1 MDNGLVTISIAMI
14 FVLVISSAYF
24 SMSETTF
31 TTVNTI
37 RLKRLDA
44 DGTKNADKALGLTDI
59 FDRLLTT
66 VLVGNNMMNIGAS
79 AVCTMLFTEQL
90 LPNNPGLATIL
101 ATLVMTVVI
110 LTFAEILPKTMAK
123 RNAEKFALKLA
134 PSLIVIMTALYPI
147 TWVFLKINKALT
159 RKDDEAAFLTLTED
173 ELVVMID
180 EIEEE
185 GTLGKKESELIKSA
199 IIFDDTKLSEVY
211 IPRVDV
217 VAVNKDINMD
227 ELKDMFVHTG
237 YSRLPVYK
245 DNIDNILGL
254 INAKDFYRRHVTNDN
269 FNLTDIIRQIK
280 FFNES
285 TSLDEA
291 LNVMQ
296 KTKVHMAVVLDSFG
310 GTLGIVTLEDIIEEL
325 VGDIWDESDEI
336 KLSVV
341 MESDCSYTVLG
352 DANIYNVMDELGI
365 KFNPEGYSEY
375 NVSGFIQYMT
385 GDIPRKGAVVDLENV
400 TITVKSVKGRR
411 VRDSRFDVKRVTEE
425 SEAKEEGN

>member
-1 MDNGLVTISIAMI
+1 MDTGLVTILIAII
-14 FVLVISSAYF
+14 FVLVIFSAYF
-24 SMSETTF
+24 SSSETTF

-37 RLKRLDA
+37 RLKKLDA
-44 DGTKNADKALGLTDI
+44 DGAKNADKALEIADV
-59 FDRLLTT
+59 FDKFLIS
-66 VLVGNNMMNIGAS
+66 VLVGNNMVNIGAS

-90 LPNNPGLATIL
+90 LPNRPGLATIL
-101 ATLVMTVVI
+101 ATLVMTAII
-110 LTFAEILPKTMAK
+110 LTFGEILPKTRAK

-134 PSLIVIMTALYPI
+134 PSLLVVMTALYPLSWI
-147 TWVFLKINKALT
+147 FSKINGALT
-159 RKDDEAAFLTLTED
+159 RKGSEDTSPTLTED

-185 GTLGKKESELIKSA
+185 GTLEKKESDLIKSA
-199 IIFDDTKLSEVY
+199 IVFDDTKLSEVY

-217 VAVNKDINMD
+217 VAVNKNINMD
-227 ELKDMFVHTG
+227 ELKDTFVHTG
-237 YSRLPVYK
+237 YSRIPVYK

-285 TSLDEA
+285 ISLDEA

-336 KLSVV
+336 RLSVV
-341 MESDCSYTVLG
+341 READGSYTVLG
-352 DANIYNVMDELGI
+352 DANIYNVMDEL
-365 KFNPEGYSEY
+365 KLEFDPDGYSEY
-375 NVSGFIQYMT
+375 NVSGFVQYMT
-385 GDIPRKGAVVDLENV
+385 GDIPRKGTVVDLDNV

-411 VRDSRFDVKRVTEE
+411 VKDARFDIKEVIEETETKEGE
-425 SEAKEEGN
+425 S